1 MVVRIVVVGSI
12 SCRKLFEV
20 EQMSN
25 SFKID
30 SGFSLNV
37 KNIMK
42 AGYEE
47 MGMLNV
53 SLSEE
58 GLDRDRKDLES
69 YEKFLVES
77 E

>member
-1 MVVRIVVVGSI
+1 
-12 SCRKLFEV
+12 
-20 EQMSN
+20 MSN
-25 SFKID
+25 FLKNEN
-30 SGFSLNV
+30 GFSFDLMND
-37 KNIMK
+37 MK

-58 GLDRDRKDLES
+58 GLDQDRKDLES
-69 YEKFLVES
+69 YEKYLVES

>member
-1 MVVRIVVVGSI
+1 
-12 SCRKLFEV
+12 
-20 EQMSN
+20 MSN
-25 SFKID
+25 FLKNENGFPTDQID
-30 SGFSLNV
+30 AL
-37 KNIMK
+37 K

-58 GLDRDRKDLES
+58 GLDQDRKDLES
-69 YEKFLVES
+69 YEKYLVES

>member
-1 MVVRIVVVGSI
+1 
-12 SCRKLFEV
+12 
-20 EQMSN
+20 MS
-25 SFKID
+25 KINNNE
-30 SGFSLNV
+30 SGFSLG
-37 KNIMK
+37 KNYEMK

-58 GLDRDRKDLES
+58 GLDQDRNDLES
-69 YEKFLVES
+69 YEKYLVES

>member
-1 MVVRIVVVGSI
+1 
-12 SCRKLFEV
+12 
-20 EQMSN
+20 MSDFVN
-25 SFKID
+25 YNNGLSSEITYE
-30 SGFSLNV
+30 
-37 KNIMK
+37 MK

-58 GLDRDRKDLES
+58 GLDQDRKDLES
-69 YEKFLVES
+69 YEKYLVES